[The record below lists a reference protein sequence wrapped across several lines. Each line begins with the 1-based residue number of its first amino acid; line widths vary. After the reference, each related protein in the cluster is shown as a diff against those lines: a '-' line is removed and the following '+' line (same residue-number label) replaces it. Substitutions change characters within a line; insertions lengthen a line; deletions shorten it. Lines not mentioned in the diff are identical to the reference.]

1 MIKIKNKRIVG
12 EIAVSTYKANLKRN
26 IFTILSIIMTTF
38 MITAILSIAVSY
50 QKTIAMRTI
59 RMNGMSYELA
69 LTEPEERQVKQIRAM
84 DKVADA
90 GLQVKCAI
98 GEKYRDQSLHELHL
112 YWLDMTA
119 WEKQCIPALEDY
131 EGNYPQKENE
141 IMLSAGAL
149 NAMGIEKPKLGMK
162 LPMTWYSV
170 TENAAGESVE
180 DEFILC
186 GFFQD
191 YTGWERGFVSE
202 SFYRKTGAKQTD
214 FMHGKLLISLKN
226 PLFSEKD
233 IVELQKAIS
242 ILPMQVVEGDT
253 ETAANFIRVVLV
265 LFGLFLMIMVSGY
278 LFIYNMLLI
287 SVSRDI
293 TCYGQLKTV
302 GMTSSQLKSVVNRQ
316 VLWNCTIGIPLG
328 LLCGILVTGI
338 IVPAILTAANP
349 MLETED
355 IVTAASPLLCLFAA
369 FFSFLANWFGSRK
382 PVQTVK
388 QCSAIESMRY
398 TGFTGNNTGRRK
410 KRCQSGSLLSMAWS
424 NLFRSPRQTVII
436 LSSFIISVSA
446 LWIIHTVIQEN
457 DARRVLNTIYPYDIR
472 LVNETTLDENK
483 NRITEEKITE
493 VKNVSGVKNVGAV
506 LSADAVVPYQENLFD
521 VYYKNLF
528 KSRYTPGGNYEED
541 MEAYKNNP
549 EESLFTSRIVGIDSV
564 EFDKLNENL
573 GGSLNKSKFDVGE
586 SAVIIK
592 NFGLDVGN
600 ITGKEMRF
608 WIAGDTD
615 HAPEQSVKIDAIGE
629 PKNLPAFFSGG
640 YSPEIIVSRTF
651 LEQLVEKPV
660 TELIEVTYDEPF
672 SANVEKQVKAIFKDD
687 DQVSSDSK
695 LERYGDMKKNSAQVA
710 ILGNSACLIILLL
723 AFLNYFNMIAAG
735 IEGRKVEF
743 AILESIGMTQRQIK
757 RMLTLEGAGYAV
769 ISLLGALA
777 LGIPLSY
784 LVFNN
789 LNIYGMEYLLPWQEA
804 ALSYAGIL
812 LLCVVLPGMLYMRE
826 MRTHT
831 LACRSIIERV
841 LNTSY
846 THEIRRSHKT

>member
-1 MIKIKNKRIVG
+1 MIKIKNKRIVS

-50 QKTIAMRTI
+50 EKTIAMRAI
-59 RMNGMSYELA
+59 RMNGMRYELA
-69 LTEPEERQVKQIRAM
+69 LTEPEEHQIEQIRTM
-84 DKVADA
+84 NKVAEA

-98 GEKYRDQSLHELHL
+98 GEKYRDKSLNELQL
-112 YWLDMTA
+112 YWLDTTA

-131 EGNYPQKENE
+131 EGAYPQKEHE
-141 IMLSAGAL
+141 IMLSADAL
-149 NAMGIEKPKLGMK
+149 KTMGIEEPKLGMK
-162 LPMTWYSV
+162 LPMTWYSI
-170 TENAAGESVE
+170 TEGTAGESIE

-202 SFYRKTGAKQTD
+202 TFYRNTGAKPTD
-214 FMHGKLLISLKN
+214 LMQGKLFISLKN
-226 PLFSEKD
+226 PLFSERD
-233 IVELQKAIS
+233 IEELQKEIS

-253 ETAANFIRVVLV
+253 ETTANFIRVVLV

-293 TCYGQLKTV
+293 TCYGQLKTI

-349 MLETED
+349 LLERDD
-355 IVTAASPLLCLFAA
+355 IVKAASPLLCLFAA

-382 PVQTVK
+382 PVRIVK
-388 QCSAIESMRY
+388 RCSAIESIRY
-398 TGFTGNNTGRRK
+398 TGFTGHNTSRRK
-410 KRCQSGSLLSMAWS
+410 KRCRSGSLLSMAWS
-424 NLFRSPRQTVII
+424 NLFRSPRQAVII

-472 LVNETTLDENK
+472 LINETTLDENI
-483 NRITEEKITE
+483 NRITEEKIAE
-493 VKNVSGVKNVGAV
+493 AKNVSGVKNVGAV
-506 LSADAVVPYQENLFD
+506 LSADAVVPYQKNLFD
-521 VYYKNLF
+521 EYYKNLF

-541 MEAYKNNP
+541 LEAYKNNP
-549 EESLFTSRIVGIDSV
+549 EESMFTSRIVGIDSF

-573 GGSLNKSKFDVGE
+573 GGSLNRDKFDAGE
-586 SAVIIK
+586 TAVIIK
-592 NFGLDVGN
+592 SFGLDVGD

-608 WIAGDTD
+608 WIAGNPN
-615 HAPEQSVKIDAIGE
+615 HMPEQRITIAAIGE
-629 PKNLPAFFSGG
+629 TKDLPAYFSRG

-672 SANVEKQVKAIFKDD
+672 SANVEEQVKAVFKDD
-687 DQVSSDSK
+687 GQVSSDSK

-743 AILESIGMTQRQIK
+743 AILESIGMTQKQIK
-757 RMLTLEGAGYAV
+757 GMLTLEGAGYAV

-777 LGIPLSY
+777 SGIPLSY

-789 LNIYGMEYLLPWQEA
+789 LNIYGMEYPLPWQEA
-804 ALSYAGIL
+804 ALSYVGIL

-826 MRTHT
+826 MHTHT
-831 LACRSIIERV
+831 LACRSITDSQ
-841 LNTSY
+841 L
-846 THEIRRSHKT
+846 